1 MLAGRPSGCFKLLG
15 ACCGTND
22 RTNYWVAEDTD
33 GTDERVS
40 VRCDGRVLVPVLRTA
55 RRLLCEA
62 ATVAASMP
70 RRAGLRQLCFAATIQ
85 GEAGS

>member
-33 GTDERVS
+33 STDERAS

-55 RRLLCEA
+55 RRLLCEEA
-62 ATVAASMP
+62 IVAASMP

>member
-1 MLAGRPSGCFKLLG
+1 MRADLCAI
-15 ACCGTND
+15 ND
-22 RTNYWVAEDTD
+22 RTNHWLAEDTD
-33 GTDERVS
+33 GSDERVS

-85 GEAGS
+85 CEADS